1 MKKKLVAVA
10 MCVCLGM
17 TLFGCGKESEEKESS
32 TKNTAASSVYTED
45 DLVDDTAGELNISD
59 YVELAAY
66 SGLELTKEVNE
77 VTDEDV
83 QTEMESA
90 TVEITSADA
99 VVQDGDSTVIDF
111 EGKIDGVAFSGGT
124 ASDYTLV
131 IGSGAFI
138 DGFEDGLI
146 GVAKG
151 ATVDLNLTFP
161 EDYQNAEYAG
171 KAVVF
176 TVTVNKIQRTPAEL
190 TDAWFSAN
198 TDYATLADYQA
209 EVRQHLETEEEET
222 GQYNVEAAALEE
234 VVSNSKVKKYYKSL
248 VEEGENQYES
258 YMNTYASYYGVTLSA
273 LLEAQGMSED
283 DFEKAKAEQGIY
295 YAESAMIVRAIAQD
309 AGLSTEDET
318 YQSILNE
325 LAQQYGMTAD
335 LFVSNYGES
344 YVTTSIMSEYVMQ
357 YMVANSNVTTKVITQ
372 EETSAE

>member
-83 QTEMESA
+83 QTEMASA

-138 DGFEDGLI
+138 DGFED
-146 GVAKG
+146 
-151 ATVDLNLTFP
+151 
-161 EDYQNAEYAG
+161 
-171 KAVVF
+171 
-176 TVTVNKIQRTPAEL
+176 
-190 TDAWFSAN
+190 
-198 TDYATLADYQA
+198 
-209 EVRQHLETEEEET
+209 
-222 GQYNVEAAALEE
+222 
-234 VVSNSKVKKYYKSL
+234 
-248 VEEGENQYES
+248 
-258 YMNTYASYYGVTLSA
+258 
-273 LLEAQGMSED
+273 
-283 DFEKAKAEQGIY
+283 
-295 YAESAMIVRAIAQD
+295 
-309 AGLSTEDET
+309 
-318 YQSILNE
+318 
-325 LAQQYGMTAD
+325 
-335 LFVSNYGES
+335 
-344 YVTTSIMSEYVMQ
+344 
-357 YMVANSNVTTKVITQ
+357 
-372 EETSAE
+372 